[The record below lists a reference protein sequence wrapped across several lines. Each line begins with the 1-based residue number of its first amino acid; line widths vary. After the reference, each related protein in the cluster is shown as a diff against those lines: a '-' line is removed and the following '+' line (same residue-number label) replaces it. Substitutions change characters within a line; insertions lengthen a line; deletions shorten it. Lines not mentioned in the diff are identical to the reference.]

1 MPPKVTPQVPG
12 EPTTST
18 ETTGGSTNEAIITDQ
33 AVQMSGETGAPDKE
47 AETVAVPKAQLE
59 ALMSRLEALEKTA
72 PQPSQK
78 VANPE
83 ALLPDQDTI
92 DPAKIKIP
100 VLSKQGWVVPLEFG
114 TPPVAKK

>member
-1 MPPKVTPQVPG
+1 MPPKVNPQVPG
-12 EPTTST
+12 EPTT
-18 ETTGGSTNEAIITDQ
+18 TTATIEPNQPVTDGTGPGSPDQ
-33 AVQMSGETGAPDKE
+33 E
-47 AETVAVPKAQLE
+47 AETVAVQKAQLN

>member
-12 EPTTST
+12 EPKPDT
-18 ETTGGSTNEAIITDQ
+18 EQ
-33 AVQMSGETGAPDKE
+33 AVPIAGDSAIDASAAEDQS
-47 AETVAVPKAQLE
+47 ETVAVPKAQLD

-83 ALLPDQDTI
+83 ALLPDQNTI

-100 VLSKQGWVVPLEFG
+100 VLSKQGWVVPAEFG